1 MLITFSVHCIH
12 IWRICIYWNIDESIF
27 LKTNEYFRSSGWLAV
42 WTWPVG
48 RALSAPS
55 LCTGQRL
62 HHGRWGLWQR
72 SWWLCWWCIIIVL
85 PYYKEM
91 TGKGRGANLC
101 KPQSNT
107 GWQQSDQVDNPSFQ
121 LKDHKIKLE
130 LSRGGVPVCFPAFG
144 PWPLG
149 AQHGFARTSTW
160 CQDGEIS
167 TDQVCNHLN
176 FGGCNILET

>member
-12 IWRICIYWNIDESIF
+12 IWRICFDWNIDESIF

-55 LCTGQRL
+55 LCTGQHL
-62 HHGRWGLWQR
+62 HHGRWELWQR

-91 TGKGRGANLC
+91 TGKGRGADLC
-101 KPQSNT
+101 EPQSNT
-107 GWQQSDQVDNPSFQ
+107 GRQQSDQVTIFWKTIRSSLNSQEEAFLSASQPLDRGP
-121 LKDHKIKLE
+121 LE
-130 LSRGGVPVCFPAFG
+130 RSTVSRELQP
-144 PWPLG
+144 G
-149 AQHGFARTSTW
+149 A
-160 CQDGEIS
+160 
-167 TDQVCNHLN
+167 
-176 FGGCNILET
+176 